1 MAKKKKRGKNTK
13 NKWSAPK
20 RSLVFKQNMQEYVKM
35 TKMLGD
41 RRIMVLLPD
50 KSEMMAVIPGRFRKR
65 CWMRTGDILLA
76 SFREFQD
83 NKLDII
89 HKYTSEE
96 ARKLVCYDEIPSF
109 FLSIGN
115 ADTKEEDEKS
125 GISFEIEDDGFN
137 FDDI

>member
-1 MAKKKKRGKNTK
+1 MAKKKRGKNNK

-20 RSLVFKQNMQEYVKM
+20 RSLVFKENMQEYVKM

-50 KSEMMAVIPGRFRKR
+50 NSERMAIIPGRFRKR

-89 HKYTSEE
+89 YKYTSEE
-96 ARKLVCYDEIPSF
+96 ARKLEGYDEIPSF

-125 GISFEIEDDGFN
+125 GISFGIEDDGFN